1 MFIYSPSLS
10 STFFHITAKLCV
22 LLHRKVFQLG
32 FKLLT
37 RVKGKATKETA
48 QIAKSENPWMQDPE
62 NVQNTTKSPI

>member
-10 STFFHITAKLCV
+10 SIFFHIAAKLCV

-37 RVKGKATKETA
+37 RVKGKATTA